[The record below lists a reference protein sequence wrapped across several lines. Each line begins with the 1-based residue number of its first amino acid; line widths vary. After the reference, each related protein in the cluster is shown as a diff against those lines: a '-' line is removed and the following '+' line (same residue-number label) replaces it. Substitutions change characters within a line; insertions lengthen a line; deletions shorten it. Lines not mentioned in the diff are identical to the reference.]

1 MAANAGRYPVSAQ
14 CKALGVAR
22 STCGRTRSRAAAPKA
37 PDPIVPDALAAHEA
51 SRGRICRIMRESG
64 PTGAYG
70 RKKLKCR
77 PGKPNEADLPNV
89 AARQLGGR
97 APRTHV
103 RSDLAYVRVGGGW
116 NCVCLPISL
125 RNREIVG
132 HSAGPRKGADPVGA
146 ALAALEFPTSD
157 IEAFHANREAG
168 STSRRQAGCSTPSAS
183 SGRRRGRGARTAAR
197 STSKMLKAEFAC
209 REAFG
214 STRELRVKLADCVHW
229 CNNFRVHSTLGYTT
243 PVEFGK
249 AGLVL
254 PKSSKKV

>member
-1 MAANAGRYPVSAQ
+1 MAANASRYPVSAQ
-14 CKALGVAR
+14 CKTLGVAR
-22 STCGRTRSRAAAPKA
+22 STCCRTRSRAAAPKA
-37 PDPIVPDALAAHEA
+37 PDPIVPDALAAHEASRGRCGARKIRASPALAGTTA

-89 AARQLGGR
+89 AVRQLGGR

-116 NCVCLPISL
+116 NCVCLPIGL

-157 IEAFHANREAG
+157 IEAFHADREAG
-168 STSRRQAGCSTPSAS
+168 STSRRQAGCSTP
-183 SGRRRGRGARTAAR
+183 
-197 STSKMLKAEFAC
+197 
-209 REAFG
+209 
-214 STRELRVKLADCVHW
+214 
-229 CNNFRVHSTLGYTT
+229 
-243 PVEFGK
+243 
-249 AGLVL
+249 
-254 PKSSKKV
+254 